1 MTPTSQI
8 AFVNMI
14 EFSLASYEHEC
25 SLKRPRRGELDR
37 LETML
42 RSTLEACS
50 AELPAVVRMVGASR
64 APARLQE
71 ILNYMEEN
79 QEPARDAFSRFVL
92 KTRYP
97 YS

>member
-1 MTPTSQI
+1 MVRFTIMS
-8 AFVNMI
+8 I

-37 LETML
+37 LETVL
-42 RSTLEACS
+42 RSTLEACAADLS
-50 AELPAVVRMVGASR
+50 KMVATSEASR

-71 ILNYMEEN
+71 ILNDMESNREA
-79 QEPARDAFSRFVL
+79 ARDAFSRFVL

-97 YS
+97 HS